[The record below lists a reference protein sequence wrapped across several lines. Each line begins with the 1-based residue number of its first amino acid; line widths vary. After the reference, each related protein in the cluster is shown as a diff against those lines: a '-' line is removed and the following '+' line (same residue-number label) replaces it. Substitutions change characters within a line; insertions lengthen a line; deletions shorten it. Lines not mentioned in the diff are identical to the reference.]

1 MPYEEYETL
10 RDWLRVKYIP
20 VDDPSG
26 DDILR
31 FDDHLALPL
40 EDKGKALKVMSDEDA
55 ELFIDLDV
63 ARALY
68 VDPVDRG
75 GITEAKVAKYP
86 ERYRW
91 SQDD

>member
-1 MPYEEYETL
+1 MPDKEYEAI
-10 RDWLRVKYIP
+10 REWLRVKYVP
-20 VDDPSG
+20 VDSPSG

-31 FDDHLALPL
+31 FDGHLALSP
-40 EDKGKALKVMSDEDA
+40 EDQKKALQVMQDEDA
-55 ELFIDLDV
+55 ELFIDIEV

-68 VDPVDRG
+68 IDPIDRG
-75 GITEAKVAKYP
+75 GITEAKMAKYP